1 MRCYQMMLLVGAL
14 LNTVPI
20 SSFIKEEGH
29 TICIVYE

>member
-1 MRCYQMMLLVGAL
+1 MMLHVGAM

-29 TICIVYE
+29 TIRIVYE

>member
-1 MRCYQMMLLVGAL
+1 MMVLVGAM

-20 SSFIKEEGH
+20 SSFIKEGH

>member
-1 MRCYQMMLLVGAL
+1 MMVLVGAL

-29 TICIVYE
+29 KICIVYE